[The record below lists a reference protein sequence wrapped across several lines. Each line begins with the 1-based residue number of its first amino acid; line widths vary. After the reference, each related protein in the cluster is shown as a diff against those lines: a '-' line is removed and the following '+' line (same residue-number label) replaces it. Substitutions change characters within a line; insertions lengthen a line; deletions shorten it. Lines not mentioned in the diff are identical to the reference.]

1 VYDWIKAFYLGAGTQ
16 AQDRGH
22 RGHRGDQRSRGSRGG
37 REGCDDRRAR
47 DDGGDGGDGGDGDH
61 HHDNALP
68 LPVAAAASGCTG
80 ALAWF
85 AAFPS
90 DVVKTMQQA
99 ATGAGKARP
108 SAIAVARGLWAQ
120 GGIRA
125 FYKGAYAGTTR
136 AVLVTSSRI
145 VVFEWMVW
153 HNR

>member
-1 VYDWIKAFYLGAGTQ
+1 MYDWIKALYLESGTH

-22 RGHRGDQRSRGSRGG
+22 RGHRGDQGSRG
-37 REGCDDRRAR
+37 GCDDRRAR
-47 DDGGDGGDGGDGDH
+47 GDGGDGSDGDH

-120 GGIRA
+120 RGIRA
-125 FYKGAYAGTTR
+125 FYRGAYAGTTR

-145 VVFEWMVW
+145 VAFEWMVW
-153 HNR
+153 HNRVTGDR